1 MTRDLR
7 EAIRLMRADPGFA
20 AVIVLTLALG
30 IGVTSTIF
38 SVLNG
43 VLLRPL
49 QYGRPGELVVL
60 WESNRQLGQPQEEV
74 SGATYLDWRARS
86 KSFSNIGAYR
96 YRGFTL
102 TGAGSATGAAERV
115 ASVDVSP
122 ALFTVLGISAQ
133 LGRTFSPEEERPGH
147 ERLAVLSH
155 GAWQRRFGSDR
166 GAVGRTMLLDG
177 LPYEIVGV
185 MPASFQFPPGDP
197 AVEVWSPLTFD
208 LTALASR
215 PHRMYATMGRLA
227 SGVTIDRARAEMDGI
242 AREIARDQ
250 PASNAGWGV
259 SLVPAHE
266 QVVGNIGPT
275 LWVLFG
281 AVVLVLLIACAN
293 ITNLLLARSARA
305 GRDFAV
311 RAAFGASRLALVRR
325 SLVESGVLAVSG
337 GAFGLTL
344 AWLGIRAL
352 RPLVPP
358 SIPRADNIGLDLSVV
373 GFSVLMTL
381 GAGLLFGAVP
391 AWRAMKP
398 NLLDV
403 LQEGGRSN
411 TGSRRSRWLSDAM
424 VISEVAVALVLVIG
438 AGLLLR
444 SFVRLTSVDPGFRT
458 TNVLAMHIVL
468 PDVRYR
474 GAAPKKQFFDD
485 FLERLRAVPSF
496 ERVSAVSALPMSPL
510 GVLFELN
517 FTIDGLEATSPSER
531 PRAHYRGVMPGYFE
545 AMAIPLRQGR
555 TFDRFDGRE
564 DSRRV
569 AIVNETLAKRYFGDD
584 SPIDRQLKM
593 PMAGDLTIVG
603 VVADIRHD
611 GLQAAAAP
619 EVFVPYHA
627 AGALADAPCRR
638 DGPADGGRHGRG
650 AGGSGRPRSLAAVR
664 PDFTARR
671 SGVSVDRAAA
681 IQHAVDHRARAV
693 RRGAGRGRRVRPRD
707 VLGDA
712 PHGGDRPARGA
723 RGAAAADVR
732 AGRPWCAQIGSRR
745 RGGWSRLRGG
755 SGKIAR
761 APALWRLGIR
771 FGDLHR
777 GRAHAHRRRPA
788 GGDDAGP
795 EGIENRSGS
804 RAQAGVAAAFR
815 WHRPIVRATQRPRLR
830 SNTAKW

>member
-7 EAIRLMRADPGFA
+7 EALRLMRAGPGFA

-49 QYGRPGELVVL
+49 QYARPGELVVL
-60 WESNRQLGQPQEEV
+60 WESNQQLGQPQEEV

-86 KSFSNIGAYR
+86 KSLANIGAYR

-147 ERLAVLSH
+147 ERLAVLGH
-155 GAWQRRFGSDR
+155 GAWLRRFGGDR
-166 GAVGRTMLLDG
+166 GVVGRTMLLDG
-177 LPYEIVGV
+177 VPYEIVGV

-242 AREIARDQ
+242 AREIAREQ

-293 ITNLLLARSARA
+293 ITNLLLARSART

-337 GAFGLTL
+337 GVFGLTL

-358 SIPRADNIGLDLSVV
+358 TIPRADNIGLDLSVV

-458 TNVLAMHIVL
+458 SNVLAMHIVL

-517 FTIDGLEATSPSER
+517 FTIDGLEAMSPSER

-619 EVFVPYHA
+619 EVFVPYTRLALSQMHLVVVTGQPTAEATA
-627 AGALADAPCRR
+627 AARAVLAGLDPSLPFGQISRLDDLVSASIAQPRFNMLLIIGLALSAA
-638 DGPADGGRHGRG
+638 A
-650 AGGSGRPRSLAAVR
+650 LAAVGVYGLV
-664 PDFTARR
+664 TYSVTRR
-671 SGVSVDRAAA
+671 TVEIGLRAALGA
-681 IQHAVDHRARAV
+681 QPRQTFVLV
-693 RRGAGRGRRVRPRD
+693 VRGALKLILV
-707 VLGDA
+707 
-712 PHGGDRPARGA
+712 
-723 RGAAAADVR
+723 
-732 AGRPWCAQIGSRR
+732 
-745 RGGWSRLRGG
+745 
-755 SGKIAR
+755 
-761 APALWRLGIR
+761 
-771 FGDLHR
+771 
-777 GRAHAHRRRPA
+777 
-788 GGDDAGP
+788 
-795 EGIENRSGS
+795 
-804 RAQAGVAAAFR
+804 GVAAGLVCAAALGKSLERLLFGVSAFDSATYIAAGLTLIVVGLLAATTPALR
-815 WHRPIVRATQRPRLR
+815 ASRIDPVRALR
-830 SNTAKW
+830 QE